1 MCNTSPV
8 LTGFGLIMISLI
20 TGAEVSNVTVLVT
33 LDAFPAASV
42 AVITIVFAPS
52 ASVSVVLKA

>member
-1 MCNTSPV
+1 M